1 MLQFSH
7 PNTFWLFP
15 AFLQNSVLP
24 RLGFASKYMKN
35 NLDTFVIQC
44 CAKEMRA
51 NFAEIS
57 ANKLRTFVSDEN
69 SAKFWSIYCSSP
81 YEISE
86 ATCIKVSCTVQWNWV
101 TIQQFF
107 ILTFAFGPENLP
119 DLSRNEALETV
130 DSFFRYCHAK
140 HGSLGSNFEMPSQ

>member
-1 MLQFSH
+1 MLQFLH

-24 RLGFASKYMKN
+24 RLGFASKYMKD
-35 NLDTFVIQC
+35 NLDIFVIQC

-51 NFAEIS
+51 NFAEIGRNSRIS

-69 SAKFWSIYCSSP
+69 LAKFRRMYCSSP

-86 ATCIKVSCTVQWNWV
+86 ATCIKVSCTVQ
-101 TIQQFF
+101 
-107 ILTFAFGPENLP
+107 
-119 DLSRNEALETV
+119 
-130 DSFFRYCHAK
+130 
-140 HGSLGSNFEMPSQ
+140 